1 MHRMLVVPLLAALLL
16 SGCYVAPAHDDYA
29 VVPALPVVVELGV
42 EPYYFHGGFY
52 YYYHDSDHRWSY
64 SREKAGPWKDLPR
77 DRYPRE
83 VRYRDRERDRDR
95 DREREHDRERDRDY
109 RY

>member
-16 SGCYVAPAHDDYA
+16 SGCYVAPVHDDDYA
-29 VVPALPVVVELGV
+29 VVPALPVVVELGA

-83 VRYRDRERDRDR
+83 VRHRDRAGDRDRERD
-95 DREREHDRERDRDY
+95 HDRERDRDY